1 VRSAKR
7 WPVVMAV
14 AAWVVLFAVVC
25 WLYIFPWLEGILPEN
40 F

>member
-1 VRSAKR
+1 
-7 WPVVMAV
+7 VMAV

>member
-1 VRSAKR
+1 VRTKR
-7 WPVVMAV
+7 WPGVMAV
-14 AAWVVLFAVVC
+14 AAWLVLFAVVC